1 LNVAN
6 LSRRDFLKLAG
17 AAVAAPLRIRWP
29 EEPEPVHP
37 TGLGRV
43 TAGSIW
49 AYDKP
54 EPGAKRLKALRQDM
68 LLPIR
73 KLAVTEGLLSHNRVW
88 ALTSHGWV
96 YSSWVQP
103 VRYQLNEP
111 IGYVPESGLWGQVT
125 VPYLDM
131 YSQPDESS
139 RRLYRL
145 YYSSVHLVV
154 ACVED
159 KLGRLWYQLQ
169 DDQRPS
175 RAEFVLAEG
184 VRQVSFAE
192 MMPISPLEADKL
204 IEVSLAYQM
213 LYAYESGRLVF
224 SARCAT
230 GASFRISGLGLVNY
244 HTPRGQHR
252 LTCKRPSRHMS
263 GGWGRSDFYDLPG
276 VPFCS
281 YFTGSGVAIHGTY
294 WHNDF
299 GHPRSHGCVNV
310 LAEEAQWVYRWAQ
323 PPAAYTDIVLEVKE
337 GGTQVIV
344 T

>member
-1 LNVAN
+1 MAN

-17 AAVAAPLRIRWP
+17 AAVVAPIEIGWP

-49 AYDKP
+49 AYDEP
-54 EPGAKRLKALRQDM
+54 EPGARHLESLRQDT

-73 KLAVTEGLLSHNRVW
+73 KLAVSEGLLPHNPVW
-88 ALTSHGWV
+88 NLTPHGWV

-103 VRYQLNEP
+103 VRHRLNEP
-111 IGYVPESGLWGQVT
+111 IRYVPEGGFWGQVT

-131 YSQPDESS
+131 YARPDESS

-145 YYSSVHLVV
+145 YYSTVHLVI

-159 KLGRLWYQLQ
+159 KLGHLWYQLQ
-169 DDQRPS
+169 DDQSPR
-175 RAEFVLAEG
+175 RAEFVPAEG
-184 VRQVSFAE
+184 VRLVTFEE
-192 MMPISPLEADKL
+192 MAPISPYEADKL
-204 IEVSLAYQM
+204 IEVSLSYQM

-230 GASFRISGLGLVNY
+230 GTSFRVSGLGLLNY
-244 HTPRGQHR
+244 HTPRGQHQVIR
-252 LTCKRPSRHMS
+252 KRPSRHMS
-263 GGWGRSDFYDLPG
+263 GVPGRSDFYDLPG
-276 VPFCS
+276 VPFCT

-310 LAEEAQWVYRWAQ
+310 LAEEAQWVYRWVQ
-323 PPAAYTDIVLEVKE
+323 PPAAYTDVVLEVRE